1 MRLFIAVDLSDKMK
15 TALIGTMHELKQQG
29 ITGNYVPKQNLHM
42 TLAFI
47 GETKEIDLVKKVM
60 DSLPVEKGRLSFSGY
75 TYFGDI
81 LVAGIKGNQK
91 IKKYAADLRKALK
104 DNGLP
109 CDMTKFE
116 PHVTLIRK
124 TKGRHPQNLPVPDAD
139 MTITK
144 VSLMKS
150 ETQNGKQVYKEIY
163 SITAS

>member
-47 GETKEIDLVKKVM
+47 GETKDVETVKQVM

-75 TYFGDI
+75 TFFGDI
-81 LVAGIKGNQK
+81 FVAGIKGNQK

-116 PHVTLIRK
+116 PHVTLVRK
-124 TKGRHPQNLPVPDAD
+124 FKGQRSQNLPVPDAD

-163 SITAS
+163 AVSAT

>member
-1 MRLFIAVDLSDKMK
+1 MRLFIAITFTEDMLDALSEIQDDLRRSDVRGSY
-15 TALIGTMHELKQQG
+15 TPRE
-29 ITGNYVPKQNLHM
+29 NLHM

-47 GETKEIDLVKKVM
+47 GETKDVDTVKQVM

-75 TYFGDI
+75 TFFGDI
-81 LVAGIKGNQK
+81 FVAGIKGNQK

-116 PHVTLIRK
+116 PHVTLVRK
-124 TKGRHPQNLPVPDAD
+124 FKGQRSQNLPVPDAD

-150 ETQNGKQVYKEIY
+150 ETQNGKQVYKEVY
-163 SITAS
+163 SVTAS